1 MPRYLVLARR
11 EYTESLTYQGMLDA
25 GDGQDPAHVVR
36 ERFGNEWLEVVLAP
50 DHAVH
55 WVLGP
60 DSAPEAVA

>member
-11 EYTESLTYQGMLDA
+11 EYNESLTYQGLLDA
-25 GDGQDPAHVVR
+25 GDGQDPARLVR
-36 ERFGNEWLEVVLAP
+36 ERIGDDWLEVVLAP

-60 DSAPEAVA
+60 DRGPETKA

>member
-11 EYTESLTYQGMLDA
+11 DYAESLTYQGMLDA
-25 GDGQDPAHVVR
+25 DAGQDPASLIKDRV
-36 ERFGNEWLEVVLAP
+36 GAGWLELVLAP

-60 DSAPEAVA
+60 DAAAEATP

>member
-11 EYTESLTYQGMLDA
+11 EYAESLTYQGTLDA
-25 GDGQDPAHVVR
+25 GAGEDPALVAR
-36 ERFGNEWLEVVLAP
+36 ERLDNGWLEVVLAP

-60 DSAPEAVA
+60 DGGSEAAR